1 MYGEP
6 PFAAKPLRISS
17 GASALTVVPQA
28 GQLPKLVLLCE
39 LGEHSAQASIE
50 LSRSGWAVADSS
62 TLPSTR
68 NGRMNAQQQGDLPCI
83 GLVLIGPDPAA
94 TRRVLEEL
102 DDVLPARFLW
112 IALLPNEAAN
122 NAQDVNGS
130 AKHGEEARALIAEYC
145 FDFFTLPVNW
155 DYLANTLGHALGM
168 LSLADSQG
176 ALENL
181 FADRGIIGES
191 EAMRALLH
199 GVRKVAQHDEP
210 LIITGEPGTGKT
222 LAARAVHAR
231 SLRGA
236 APFVAFNCGSY
247 THAAL
252 AEALFGAHGGTNGHS
267 GTVGAAHGGT
277 LLLTNVQDLPPAGQ
291 QLLCRML
298 EEKVFADTDA
308 DQAPRNVD
316 VRIICAHTPDTL
328 LAPPHGSLS
337 SELFHRLN
345 VLSLHVPALRERTGD
360 LHLLARYFLNRYS
373 GESNRRLRGFT
384 KDAQAALT
392 HYHWPG
398 NVRELISR
406 VRRAIVMCEGR
417 SITARDLGLQ
427 DMAPQEHILTLEQA
441 RNQADIAAI
450 NSALARH
457 RNRLSHAARDLGISR
472 VTLYRLLERYQ
483 IKVRGVKIPPQIQS

>member
-1 MYGEP
+1 M
-6 PFAAKPLRISS
+6 ISI
-17 GASALTVVPQA
+17 VPQA
-28 GQLPKLVLLCE
+28 TSLPKLVLLCE
-39 LGEHSAQASIE
+39 LGEYSAQASIE

-62 TLPSTR
+62 TLPSAR
-68 NGRMNAQQQGDLPCI
+68 NGHNNRLSAAQQSELPCV
-83 GLVLIGPDPAA
+83 GLVMVGPDPAA

-102 DDVLPARFLW
+102 DDILPARFLW
-112 IALLPNEAAN
+112 LALLPNTAKSDAKSDAK
-122 NAQDVNGS
+122 NAPKTGD
-130 AKHGEEARALIAEYC
+130 EARALIAEYC

-168 LSLADSQG
+168 LSLADAQG
-176 ALENL
+176 GLESL
-181 FADRGIIGES
+181 FADRGIVGES

-210 LIITGEPGTGKT
+210 VMILGESGTGKT
-222 LAARAVHAR
+222 MAARAVHAR

-236 APFVAFNCGSY
+236 APFIVFNCSSY
-247 THAAL
+247 TQAAF
-252 AEALFGAHGGTNGHS
+252 AEALFGGHGGQGGNGNAE
-267 GTVGAAHGGT
+267 GAAHGGT
-277 LLLTNVQDLPPAGQ
+277 LMLTNVQDLPPQGQ
-291 QLLCRML
+291 QLLTRIL
-298 EEKVFADTDA
+298 DDKIYAGDVYASDG
-308 DQAPRNVD
+308 PRAVD
-316 VRIICAHTPDTL
+316 VRIICTHVPSAT
-328 LAPPHGSLS
+328 AAAPHGGLS

-373 GESNRRLRGFT
+373 SESNRRLRGFT

-427 DMAPQEHILTLEQA
+427 DLAPQEHILTLEQA
-441 RNQADIAAI
+441 RRQADVAAI
-450 NSALARH
+450 HSALARH

-483 IKVRGVKIPPQIQS
+483 IKVRGIKLNP

>member
-1 MYGEP
+1 M
-6 PFAAKPLRISS
+6 LSI
-17 GASALTVVPQA
+17 VPQA
-28 GQLPKLVLLCE
+28 TPLPKLVLLCE
-39 LGEHSAQASIE
+39 LGESSAQASIE
-50 LSRSGWAVADSS
+50 LSRNGWAVADSS
-62 TLPSTR
+62 TLPSAR
-68 NGRMNAQQQGDLPCI
+68 NGRLNAVQQSELPCV
-83 GLVLIGPDPAA
+83 GLVMVGPDPAA

-102 DDVLPARFLW
+102 DDILPARFLW
-112 IALLPNEAAN
+112 IALLPNSAN
-122 NAQDVNGS
+122 NGAGS
-130 AKHGEEARALIAEYC
+130 DAKTAPKAGDEARALIAEYC

-168 LSLADSQG
+168 LSLVDTQG
-176 ALENL
+176 GLESL

-199 GVRKVAQHDEP
+199 GIRKVAQHDEP
-210 LIITGEPGTGKT
+210 VMVLGESGTGKT
-222 LAARAVHAR
+222 MAARAVHAR

-236 APFVAFNCGSY
+236 APFVVFNCSSY
-247 THAAL
+247 TQVAF
-252 AEALFGAHGGTNGHS
+252 AEALFGGHGGQA
-267 GTVGAAHGGT
+267 GTEGAAHGGT
-277 LLLTNVQDLPPAGQ
+277 LMLTNIQDLPAQGQ
-291 QLLCRML
+291 QLLTRML
-298 EEKVFADTDA
+298 DDKIYAGE
-308 DQAPRNVD
+308 PHRSVD
-316 VRIICAHTPDTL
+316 VRIICTH
-328 LAPPHGSLS
+328 APNATAATPHGGLS
-337 SELFHRLN
+337 SELLHRLN
-345 VLSLHVPALRERTGD
+345 ILSLHVPALRERTGD

-427 DMAPQEHILTLEQA
+427 DLAPQEHILTLEQA
-441 RNQADIAAI
+441 RHQADIAAI

-483 IKVRGVKIPPQIQS
+483 IKVRGVKIPPQIAS